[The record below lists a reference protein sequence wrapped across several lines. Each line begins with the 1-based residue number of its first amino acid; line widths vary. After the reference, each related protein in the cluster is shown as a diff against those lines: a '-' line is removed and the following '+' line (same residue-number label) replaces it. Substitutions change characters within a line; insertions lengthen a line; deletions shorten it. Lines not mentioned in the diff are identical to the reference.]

1 MIIPTQ
7 RPPVRSLSEE
17 EHPQTRT
24 QDHPHNRRQL
34 RTPLANPWHYRRSSG
49 VYYLRVRPVGSCK
62 ALTLSLRSTDRPTA
76 MTTSKHL
83 QATLRAF
90 HLDNP
95 DATWE
100 ELRDHLRSMA
110 EAILATPTEWDR
122 LDTYGLV
129 YSDVQED
136 LHRIASTAP
145 LSVPQAQAV
154 RLGGQIMRAAQRKLQ
169 GDTGDLVRVIREIN
183 GEPSV
188 DAEGQSYVSLS
199 VGPSSRTPADAVSTA
214 GSPPKGPLTFAA
226 LSDLYLEE
234 RKDNLQPTTVKDIR
248 STCGVLASALGG
260 LDLRTHTRSD
270 IVNLKSSLLEGRKP
284 SSVNKMLTR
293 LTSVMDW
300 AVNAGH
306 LDRSFASGLLI
317 TGKAAESSRV
327 AFSQDQ
333 VRAIM
338 AYANGLPES
347 SWERWGVSLGV
358 LTGAR
363 ISEVHQL
370 RKQDVKE
377 VGGVW
382 VIDIND
388 KGGKTLKNKHSDR
401 LVPLVDGAY
410 GFDLQAFLRFA
421 HKEEGGDSCRL
432 FTKGTTW
439 FSNTLNG
446 ALREAT
452 EEEDVGEAGSLTFHS
467 LRHSLASLLKAHG
480 VSAEIAQD
488 ILGHSSKTITY
499 DRYGAGSQVDVK
511 IMEGALRMAFG
522 CQ

>member
-1 MIIPTQ
+1 MTIPTQ
-7 RPPVRSLSEE
+7 HTPVRKLSEDQG
-17 EHPQTRT
+17 HP
-24 QDHPHNRRQL
+24 NRRHL

-62 ALTLSLRSTDRPTA
+62 TLTLSLRSTDRPTA
-76 MTTSKHL
+76 MSTSKHL
-83 QATLRAF
+83 QTTLRAF

-100 ELRDHLRSMA
+100 ELRDHLRTMA
-110 EAILATPTEWDR
+110 EGILASPTEWDR

-129 YSDVQED
+129 YSDVQDD
-136 LHRIASTAP
+136 LHQIASTAA

-154 RLGGQIMRAAQRKLQ
+154 RWGGEIMKAAQRRLR
-169 GDTGDLVRVIREIN
+169 GDTGELVRVIREIN

-188 DAEGQSYVSLS
+188 DTEGQSSVSLS
-199 VGPSSRTPADAVSTA
+199 VGPSSMGTS
-214 GSPPKGPLTFAA
+214 GSPSGSTSGPLTFGA

-234 RKDNLQPTTVKDIR
+234 RKDNLRPTTVKDIR

-260 LDLRTHTRSD
+260 LDFRTHTRSD

-306 LDRSFASGLLI
+306 LDRSLASGLLI
-317 TGKAAESSRV
+317 TGKAAESARG

-333 VRAIM
+333 VKSIM

-363 ISEVHQL
+363 IGEVHQL
-370 RKQDVKE
+370 TGRDVRE

-401 LVPLVDGAY
+401 LVPLIDGAY

-421 HKEEGGDSCRL
+421 HKEEGGDSCL
-432 FTKGTTW
+432 FTKGSTW
-439 FSNTLNG
+439 FSNGLNG

-452 EEEDVGEAGSLTFHS
+452 GASEADGGDSTKSHTFHS
-467 LRHSLASLLKAHG
+467 LRHSLASLLRAHG

-499 DRYGAGSQVDVK
+499 DRYGAGSQVAVG
-511 IMEGALRMAFG
+511 IMEEAMRRAFFG
-522 CQ
+522 S